1 MKTDIDTLKN
11 SLLAGFEAF
20 ENSRKLA
27 EEVWE
32 AYHNRQYTSQ
42 QEAILENRG
51 QPKETFNV
59 IKLFTRMIVG
69 YYSMVLNDIKVMP
82 RNPRDIT
89 VATLL
94 NDVINYILE
103 QNHWETEADAVKIDG
118 LLSGLMVTYVNVQPT
133 GKADLLNRDEY
144 NIGLTH
150 IPFKEII
157 LDPMSRK
164 VDYSD
169 ARFLHRFKWISQDV
183 FDKIF
188 GKEKRKEVDANS
200 DFLNID
206 YSSETYMFDES
217 NYSTWNGSFRVQ
229 DNYLVVHT
237 IIQNNKG
244 EWEEIFWCGDT
255 ILFKQNL
262 TKNKIPLPYI
272 VVKMN
277 DSTKAEFYGIFK
289 EVLETQKAINQA
301 IIRIQL
307 LVNTNKA
314 FVEEGAVENLEEF
327 KAAFE
332 RVNSVIPVLNLQGI
346 RVDNMSQDIANQYN
360 IINSALDR
368 IQRVLGIND
377 SFLGM
382 AYASD
387 SGRKVKL
394 QQNATIVALRYIT
407 KRFELY
413 YRLLGRTLL
422 EFIQK
427 YYSSHRILRI
437 TDQKTGERWVE
448 VNRPLMD
455 YNGQPLLAVDY
466 DENGEP
472 KKDEQGNIIVYPLH
486 EADTDIRF
494 ADVDVIINVNSY
506 NDEDERNQLLLETFI
521 NGAIGQ
527 ALATVNPQGF
537 FQIGSMIV
545 KNMKSKY
552 SYDIAAILEQT
563 AAMLAPQPQMQETLG
578 YAKQAGYK
586 ESGQPG
592 GNPGQGSSLDV
603 NNAHQFDNE
612 RVK

>member
-1 MKTDIDTLKN
+1 
-11 SLLAGFEAF
+11 
-20 ENSRKLA
+20 
-27 EEVWE
+27 
-32 AYHNRQYTSQ
+32 
-42 QEAILENRG
+42 
-51 QPKETFNV
+51 
-59 IKLFTRMIVG
+59 
-69 YYSMVLNDIKVMP
+69 
-82 RNPRDIT
+82 
-89 VATLL
+89 
-94 NDVINYILE
+94 
-103 QNHWETEADAVKIDG
+103 
-118 LLSGLMVTYVNVQPT
+118 
-133 GKADLLNRDEY
+133 
-144 NIGLTH
+144 
-150 IPFKEII
+150 
-157 LDPMSRK
+157 
-164 VDYSD
+164 
-169 ARFLHRFKWISQDV
+169 
-183 FDKIF
+183 
-188 GKEKRKEVDANS
+188 
-200 DFLNID
+200 
-206 YSSETYMFDES
+206 
-217 NYSTWNGSFRVQ
+217 
-229 DNYLVVHT
+229 
-237 IIQNNKG
+237 
-244 EWEEIFWCGDT
+244 
-255 ILFKQNL
+255 
-262 TKNKIPLPYI
+262 
-272 VVKMN
+272 
-277 DSTKAEFYGIFK
+277 
-289 EVLETQKAINQA
+289 
-301 IIRIQL
+301 
-307 LVNTNKA
+307 
-314 FVEEGAVENLEEF
+314 
-327 KAAFE
+327 
-332 RVNSVIPVLNLQGI
+332 
-346 RVDNMSQDIANQYN
+346 
-360 IINSALDR
+360 
-368 IQRVLGIND
+368 LGIND

-427 YYSSHRILRI
+427 YYSSHRVLRI